1 MNLDDAA
8 VLDRYKRFMA
18 DATPEHDRVLK
29 EAAQYYR
36 AYGLDS
42 IGGRDFAELEKV
54 WGDHPP
60 EIGMVLS
67 NVNTFWGSLVS
78 SRKEPVF
85 PGFDPGAQDAV
96 LGEAMT
102 QIVKGG
108 RRWAKSDR
116 TENMVLTDLILVG
129 YGFSETYLDVDVRPP
144 FRPDNPH
151 IPLSDVWWDVGG
163 HQENLADGQEFA
175 RRHRYSLDEAES
187 RFHEHADVIQS
198 LRTALGG
205 GSASGG
211 AAAVEGAKSL
221 GGQNVS
227 VKVTSTSSAP
237 SGSVSTRRLREVAVD
252 DFQFLCHET
261 LAAFEMP
268 DPDTGRT
275 RRMEVRLSDLQKM
288 LQDQEREAAEQ
299 GLPYERPKFDT
310 YGAATWYRAE
320 ILAPSAAG
328 EARVLKS
335 ATAIPGN
342 QRLINA
348 VTGYP
353 EMYLDGDCSRWRFF
367 GFGRVL
373 YGLQRLTSVAI
384 RVFIEQEARRN
395 RAGGVTEKRA
405 FDSEAERQAF
415 ISAQAVPGAWPTVND
430 GAMDAI
436 HPNEPQTG
444 SHVPAMQQMFR
455 FFSVDLS
462 AHMLGIS
469 DMSRGTFTED
479 RSAKFVSV
487 MMETAIQMQSRFTTN
502 YTEYLSEGAVT
513 MARLL
518 LEILD
523 AKDIDRLIGQQPIRE
538 GITGQKN
545 PETGQVE
552 PIVDEMTGEPLTLGA
567 FLKANAGEIFAND
580 IGFGLRPSAASE
592 RMANAMLSMQHGW
605 LEQVAKLLPPE
616 TYPKL
621 AQAALKS
628 SFAGGTDYADFA
640 EFLSGFIE
648 EQKQRQ
654 AQQAEVQQEQ
664 GWLQFISQLAQSDFE
679 KAAGLMQ
686 QASQA
691 VTGPQEGPPS

>member
-1 MNLDDAA
+1 MNLTDEA

-18 DATPEHDRVLK
+18 DAGSEHDRVLK
-29 EAAQYYR
+29 EAAQYYQ

-42 IGGRDFAELEKV
+42 IGGRDFAELSKV

-60 EIGMVLS
+60 EIGMMLS

-85 PGFDPGAQDAV
+85 PGFDPGTQDAI

-129 YGFSETYLDVDVRPP
+129 YGFSETFLDVDVRPP
-144 FRPDNPH
+144 FRPANPH

-163 HQENLADGQEFA
+163 HLENLADGQEFN
-175 RRHRYSLDEAES
+175 RRHRYGLDEAEA
-187 RFHEHADVIQS
+187 RFHEHAEVIRG
-198 LRTALGG
+198 LRAALGG
-205 GSASGG
+205 GSGAS
-211 AAAVEGAKSL
+211 AAVVEGAKSL

-237 SGSVSTRRLREVAVD
+237 SGSVATRRLREVAVD

-261 LAAFEMP
+261 LAAFMGT
-268 DPDTGRT
+268 DPETGQQ
-275 RRMEVRLSDLQKM
+275 RRMEVKLADLQRM
-288 LQDQEREAAEQ
+288 LEEQESAAAAM
-299 GLPYERPKFDT
+299 GLPFERPKFDT
-310 YGAATWYRAE
+310 YSAATWYRAE
-320 ILAPSAAG
+320 ILAASAIG
-328 EARVLKS
+328 EPRILKS
-335 ATAIPGN
+335 ATPIPGN

-353 EMYLDGDCSRWRFF
+353 EMYLDGDCSRWRYF

-395 RAGGVTEKRA
+395 RTGGVTEKRA
-405 FDSEAERQAF
+405 FDSATERQAF
-415 ISAQAVPGAWPTVND
+415 IDALAVPGAWPVVND

-436 HPNEPQTG
+436 HPNDPPPST
-444 SHVPAMQQMFR
+444 HVPAMQQIFK
-455 FFSVDLS
+455 FFSVDLT

-479 RSAKFVSV
+479 RSAKFASV
-487 MMETAIQMQSRFTTN
+487 MMEAAIQMQSRFTTN
-502 YTEYLSEGAVT
+502 FTDYLSEGAVT

-523 AKDIDRLIGQQPIRE
+523 PKDIDRLLGQQPLRE
-538 GITGQKN
+538 WITGQKD
-545 PETGQVE
+545 ESGQLV
-552 PIVDEMTGEPLTLGA
+552 PIVDEMTDEPVTLGA
-567 FLKANAGEIFAND
+567 FLKTNAGEIFAND
-580 IGFGLRPSAASE
+580 ISFGLRPSAASE
-592 RMANAMLSMQHGW
+592 RMANAMLSIQHGW
-605 LEQVAKLLPPE
+605 IGEIAKLLPPE
-616 TYPKL
+616 TYPQL

-628 SFAGGTDYADFA
+628 SFAEGTDYADFA

-648 EQKQRQ
+648 QQKQRQ
-654 AQQAEVQQEQ
+654 AEQSQVQTEQ
-664 GWLQFISQLAQSDFE
+664 GWLAFISSVAQQDLDH
-679 KAAGLMQ
+679 AGNLMQ
-686 QASQA
+686 QATQA
-691 VTGPQEGPPS
+691 VTGPQGGPPS